1 MSRVI
6 IGAFKSLLSITATF
20 VFTNYYA
27 YNEEPVVTR
36 FDDRNAVLSDL
47 TAVRGLLAL
56 WVFAYH
62 ANLHLHFAGFGSLIG
77 RGYLGVDGFF
87 ILSGLVLAHRH
98 PRPSQTM
105 AAYGRFWWRR
115 VVRLYPTAFA
125 MLMLLGAGLLL
136 ARIGGVRPHEALR
149 ADGREFVLQL
159 LMLNGWGLS
168 QGWTWNYPS
177 WSISTEWAGY
187 LLFPFLALLAS
198 RCDSRRAA
206 SAAAAMGLA
215 LLLLSGLSG
224 SGLNLT
230 YQGAL
235 LRFFPEFI
243 AGILLARLLRLE
255 PLRLGEPLAPVVM
268 AATGAVLL
276 VLGVWLRAITTA
288 GDAVTAIGL
297 WLIIA
302 TLAAGGQRVFARL
315 PALLTVGAVSYP
327 FYMAYAPVE
336 LVFSRAWAHWHLDP
350 TRWPYLWL
358 VPMFLGVLAL
368 SWVTARLVERPA
380 LRYLAGGR
388 QDR

>member
-1 MSRVI
+1 
-6 IGAFKSLLSITATF
+6 
-20 VFTNYYA
+20 
-27 YNEEPVVTR
+27 VVTR
-36 FDDRNAVLSDL
+36 FIDRNAVLSDL

-62 ANLHLHFAGFGSLIG
+62 ANLHLRFAGFQSLIG

-98 PRPSQTM
+98 PQPSQTL

-115 VVRLYPTAFA
+115 LVRLYPTALA
-125 MLMLLGAGLLL
+125 MLMLLVAGLLL
-136 ARIGGVRPHEALR
+136 ARIGGVHPHQALR

-159 LMLNGWGLS
+159 LMLNGWGFS

-187 LLFPFLALLAS
+187 LLFPLFALLAS
-198 RCDSRRAA
+198 RCGRGTAA
-206 SAAAAMGLA
+206 FAAAAAALA
-215 LLLLSGLSG
+215 LLLVSGLSV

-230 YQGAL
+230 FRGAL

-243 AGILLARLLRLE
+243 GGILLARLLRLGQ
-255 PLRLGEPLAPVVM
+255 PMPPRLT
-268 AATGAVLL
+268 AATGAGLL
-276 VLGVWLRAITTA
+276 LFGVWLRAITTS

-297 WLIIA
+297 WLIIG

-315 PALLTVGAVSYP
+315 PALLGLGTISYP

-336 LVFSRAWAHWHLDP
+336 LVFSRAWGHWHLDP

-358 VPMFLGVLAL
+358 VPMFAGVLAL
-368 SWVTARLVERPA
+368 SWITARLVERPA
-380 LRYLAGGR
+380 LRYLAGQR